1 MKKKWHA
8 ALRWLGNQLYPAV
21 CPVCGGALQHGEQ
34 TLCLACQW
42 NMPLTHY
49 EADPQNPVRQMLGR
63 QIPRLCEAS
72 AMLYFHH
79 ESGYRTMIH
88 ALKYSGRRDIATA
101 LGLMFGHE
109 LADNR
114 LYSDVEVLVPV
125 PLHWSKRMQRGY
137 NQAEEICIGLSR
149 SMQVP
154 YDFRALKR
162 IRRTRTQARHRH
174 ADDRYRNVSG
184 AFRLRHP
191 ERLRGKH
198 ILLVDDV
205 LTTGA
210 TVAACADAILQ
221 ALPDARISVVTLAT
235 VRSYLQRS

>member
-1 MKKKWHA
+1 MKNKLLA
-8 ALRWLGNQLYPAV
+8 ALRWLGDQLYPAV
-21 CPVCGGALQHGEQ
+21 CPVCGGALPQGEQ

-49 EADPQNPVRQMLGR
+49 EADPHNPVWQMLHR
-63 QIPRLCEAS
+63 EIPNLDHAA

-101 LGLMFGHE
+101 LGQMFGRE
-109 LADNR
+109 LAAHPD
-114 LYSDVEVLVPV
+114 YHQMDVLVPV
-125 PLHWSKRMQRGY
+125 PLHWSKRMRRGY
-137 NQAEEICIGLSR
+137 NQAEEICIGISR
-149 SMQVP
+149 SMGLP
-154 YDFRALKR
+154 YDFHALKR
-162 IRRTRTQARHRH
+162 IRRTRTQALHRH
-174 ADDRYRNVSG
+174 ADDRYRNVAG

-191 ERLRGKH
+191 ERLHGKH

-210 TVAACADAILQ
+210 TVAACAEAIRQ

-235 VRSYLQRS
+235 VRSYLHRS